1 MARRSADQLARLRK
15 RFDAVPK
22 AVRAAVRPVL
32 DKSAE
37 ELVTRMQALA
47 PVDDG
52 DLRDSIRAEDGDHE
66 LSVRV
71 QAGDDGAF
79 YARWVEFGT
88 ANTPAN
94 PFFFVAYRLSKKRLQ
109 RRIKR
114 AIGKSVR
121 EAWAQ

>member
-1 MARRSADQLARLRK
+1 MARRSSEQLARLR
-15 RFDAVPK
+15 RRMDAVPI
-22 AVRAAVRPVL
+22 AVRAAVRPAL
-32 DKSAE
+32 DKSAA
-37 ELVTRMQALA
+37 ELVDRMQSLA

-52 DLRDSIRAEDGDHE
+52 DLRDSIRAEDGEHE
-66 LSVRV
+66 LAVRV

-88 ANTPAN
+88 AATPAS
-94 PFFFVAYRLSKKRLQ
+94 PFFWPVVRLSRKRLQ

-114 AIGKSVR
+114 AIGKAVR